1 MIAMLDPILLSVL
14 AAYSVV
20 LIAAIMFGGKL
31 PTLVVMNHTRTQLV
45 MSFVSGLMLGI
56 AIFHLLPHAIYT
68 INDDQ
73 AVEIVARWTMIG
85 LLTMFLLLRVFHFH
99 HHDMADDAHDSQCV
113 DHIADHHDHSSA
125 SGSDHS
131 DGHKH
136 DQHADTHSQAK
147 TKSTQH
153 ISWFGIAIGLTIHT
167 MIDGVALA
175 ASMRADWILL
185 ESYQGLS
192 LLVGLGV
199 FLAILLHKPLDALTI
214 STLMTDAGASK
225 TSRRLVLFVF
235 ALICPVSATLVLWG
249 LDFVSTGSGI
259 YIGAALAFSAGVFL
273 CISLSDLLP
282 EVHFH
287 SHDRLKMTVVL
298 LLGVGLALLLVSV
311 EPEQRHSHNKHA
323 ANSTYDWKNSTDDL
337 INGSYGLINSTNSL
351 LNPALRLS

>member
-1 MIAMLDPILLSVL
+1 MTAMLDPILLGVL
-14 AAYSVV
+14 AAYSAV

-113 DHIADHHDHSSA
+113 DHIADHHEHSSDA
-125 SGSDHS
+125 SAENS

-136 DQHADTHSQAK
+136 DHHPVADTHSHAK
-147 TKSTQH
+147 TRSTQH

-185 ESYQGLS
+185 DSYQGLS

-235 ALICPVSATLVLWG
+235 ALICPVSAALVLWG

-311 EPEQRHSHNKHA
+311 EPEQRHSHNKHSA
-323 ANSTYDWKNSTDDL
+323 SST
-337 INGSYGLINSTNSL
+337 INSTNGL
-351 LNPALRLS
+351 INPALRLS